1 MKRVAGWLGRLAVI
15 AVILALSFSSFVAGL
30 YRQSLDRFSFHISRA
45 YHSRDVGA
53 LSDAKKELDRIQSIR
68 SLPAK
73 VGLGWFMDLT
83 VFRKEYIN
91 RGVYA
96 YLTGDYESVEKQLKG
111 KEDYLAYRIL
121 GSTYFRMAKSIVQSR
136 SSRGDFLKENTR
148 KAEEYFKRALQEGSE
163 INLGDRWN
171 DVWNY
176 DLITDYELRRRAFQS
191 SNTSNKSRGPKLD
204 YRLEERKLSRIFQK
218 QKEGNDK
225 NDKKVEKA
233 LLLPQQKQSAGGAPK
248 LKRRP

>member
-1 MKRVAGWLGRLAVI
+1 MKRVTGWLGRLAI
-15 AVILALSFSSFVAGL
+15 ITVILALSFSSFVAGL

-68 SLPAK
+68 ALPAK
-73 VGLGWFMDLT
+73 VGLGWLMNLT

-96 YLTGDYESVEKQLKG
+96 YLTGDYESVEKHLKG

-121 GSTYFRMAKSIVQSR
+121 GGTYFRMAKSIVQSR
-136 SSRGDFLKENTR
+136 SSRGDLLRENTR
-148 KAEEYFKRALQEGSE
+148 RAEEYFKRALQEGPE

-176 DLITDYELRRRAFQS
+176 DLITDYKLRRRAFQS
-191 SNTSNKSRGPKLD
+191 SNKSRGPKLD

-225 NDKKVEKA
+225 KGGEA
-233 LLLPQQKQSAGGAPK
+233 LFLPQQKQSAGGAPK